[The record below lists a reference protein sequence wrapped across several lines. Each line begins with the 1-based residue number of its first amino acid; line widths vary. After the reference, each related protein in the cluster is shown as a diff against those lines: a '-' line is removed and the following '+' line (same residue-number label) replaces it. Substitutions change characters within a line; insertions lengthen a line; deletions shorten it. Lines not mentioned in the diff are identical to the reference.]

1 MKDRNGNLL
10 IPGQRVFISLA
21 TQKKYKL
28 PQSGIVKSSKINNEQ
43 LVTVSTVKGDVDLHA
58 KSIWVEYFA

>member
-10 IPGQRVFISLA
+10 IPGQRVFISLSA
-21 TQKKYKL
+21 QKKYKL
-28 PQSGIVKSSKINNEQ
+28 PQSGIVKDSKRNNEQ
-43 LVTVSTVKGDVDLHA
+43 LVTVSTVYGDVDLHA